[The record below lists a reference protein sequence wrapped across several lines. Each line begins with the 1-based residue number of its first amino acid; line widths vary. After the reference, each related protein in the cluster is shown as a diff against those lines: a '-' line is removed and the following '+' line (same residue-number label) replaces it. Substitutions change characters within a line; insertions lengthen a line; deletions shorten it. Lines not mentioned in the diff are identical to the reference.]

1 MTSEPT
7 IKLHFERVPRETTS
21 DCGERFCLLSNK
33 QSLLKIIQT
42 CASRRHSKSPEFC
55 VRFKARARKSAAEP
69 TQVLIFSSISFPSC
83 AREYVKYLQ
92 QQIWTS
98 SEHTGFENYIK
109 SFSFCIDNVKLEFLT
124 AFSRAMNI
132 SLTLFACKAQLHNLF
147 VATLWHETFVS
158 IKQLS
163 RKRGKLPP
171 VYFKIWGINN
181 FARKL
186 SSLQVHNWENCPSS
200 WKTFSIKFKT
210 GPRGWNQARLDRRG
224 GECSSGVRERGSGEL
239 RPLGALAL
247 SRLSSKRWKGSP
259 Q

>member
-1 MTSEPT
+1 MCKSTTFQIAWILCSFQSSSEKKCRGANSGTHFFLHFFPILRERICKVSPT
-7 IKLHFERVPRETTS
+7 TNLDLKRTHGLWKLHKKF
-21 DCGERFCLLSNK
+21 F
-33 QSLLKIIQT
+33 
-42 CASRRHSKSPEFC
+42 
-55 VRFKARARKSAAEP
+55 
-69 TQVLIFSSISFPSC
+69 
-83 AREYVKYLQ
+83 
-92 QQIWTS
+92 
-98 SEHTGFENYIK
+98 
-109 SFSFCIDNVKLEFLT
+109 FCIDNVKLEFLT

-158 IKQLS
+158 IKQLT

-247 SRLSSKRWKGSP
+247 SRLSSKQWEGSP